1 MKNMEN
7 KLIVFDLDGTL
18 LDTIGDL
25 AESCN
30 FMLRKRG
37 LDEYGYDDYRHFV
50 GNGITRL
57 VERAL
62 PEELRTPDYIASAR
76 RDFLDYYI
84 DHIDLH
90 TKPYDGI
97 PEVVEKLCR
106 AGWKLAVAS
115 NKFNDG
121 TRKLAGRF
129 FPGIRFSAVYGNRDG
144 VPLKPDAAL
153 LRQIMDECGTSPEKC
168 WMIGD
173 SGIDMQTAHNAGA
186 HSIGVSWG
194 FRSREE
200 LVENRAEHI
209 ADRPA
214 DILKILGAKGDD
226 SKKQSL

>member
-1 MKNMEN
+1 MEN
-7 KLIVFDLDGTL
+7 RLAVFDLDGTL

-37 LDEYGYDDYRHFV
+37 LTEYGYDDYCHFV

-62 PEELRTPDYIASAR
+62 PEELRTADYVAAAR
-76 RDFLDYYI
+76 RDFVDYYI

-97 PEVVEKLCR
+97 PELVDTLYR
-106 AGWKLAVAS
+106 SGWKLAVAS

-121 TRKLAGRF
+121 TRKLVNKF
-129 FPGIRFSAVYGNRDG
+129 FPDIRFSAVYGNRDG

-153 LRQIMDECGTSPEKC
+153 LRQIMAECGSSPENC

-173 SGIDMQTAHNAGA
+173 SGIDMQTAHNAGT

-194 FRSREE
+194 FRAREE
-200 LVENRAEHI
+200 LVENGAEHI
-209 ADRPA
+209 ADKPE
-214 DILKILGAKGDD
+214 DIIAILAGEG
-226 SKKQSL
+226 KK

>member
-1 MKNMEN
+1 MKNR
-7 KLIVFDLDGTL
+7 LAVFDLDGTL

-37 LDEYGYDDYRHFV
+37 LTEYGYDDYCHFV

-62 PEELRTPDYIASAR
+62 PEELRTADYVAAAR
-76 RDFLDYYI
+76 RDFVDYYI

-97 PEVVEKLCR
+97 PELVETLYR
-106 AGWKLAVAS
+106 SGWKLAVAS

-121 TRKLAGRF
+121 TRKLVNKF
-129 FPGIRFSAVYGNRDG
+129 FPDIRFSAVYGNRDG

-153 LRQIMDECGTSPEKC
+153 LRQIMVECGSSPERC

-173 SGIDMQTAHNAGA
+173 SGIDMQTAHNAGT

-194 FRSREE
+194 FRAREE
-200 LVENRAEHI
+200 LVENGAEHI
-209 ADRPA
+209 ADRPE
-214 DILKILGAKGDD
+214 DIIAILAGAGNE
-226 SKKQSL
+226 SKK